1 MKEVHFHKR
10 SYLFISQILRKSRWH
25 ADSICFSW
33 YLVSKRLWDSS
44 LPSSCAHLLR
54 WMVRCLRNFTAL
66 PTLVSRPTA
75 RYIATKAQPLCL
87 HILLLPPPS
96 PLSLTFLIFCVFL
109 FMEVAYLF
117 LEDKLCMWL
126 SSSPATL
133 QLLSVWGLTCTVCV
147 FLCPSKWCGC
157 QCLVDLTHAQMLW
170 HALVCR
176 GCVNIARQ
184 SALNAELDK
193 NPLLHWGVKA
203 ALATRWA
210 DAQLTEL
217 HPCLNFWF

>member
-33 YLVSKRLWDSS
+33 YLVSKRLRDSS

-75 RYIATKAQPLCL
+75 RYIATKAQPFCL

-193 NPLLHWGVKA
+193 NPLLHW
-203 ALATRWA
+203 
-210 DAQLTEL
+210 
-217 HPCLNFWF
+217 